1 MDGRQR
7 AVLLVAILASF
18 VSFLDGSIVNVA
30 LPAITD
36 ELGGGV
42 VTQQWTLDAYLLT
55 LGSLILLAGAISD
68 SFGRVRVLFVGLIG
82 FGAASLAC
90 AFAPTAGFLIGARGV
105 QGFAAALLVPSS
117 LALITS
123 TFSGVAQAKAIG
135 RWTAWTGVSFIA
147 GPTLGG
153 VLVDT
158 IGWRWIFAINV
169 VPILVTL
176 FFLRRLHDPA
186 RTSAPNRIDVVG
198 AVLVALGLGGP
209 VFALIEQGRLGW
221 DSPAV
226 FLPLIGGLLCFAGY
240 LVWERRA
247 AHPMLPLELF
257 SVRNFAFGNIA
268 TAFIYS
274 ALSLGP
280 LVVTLFVQQVIGL
293 SAIQAGLISLP
304 VALISLF
311 VAGPVG
317 TLAGRFGSRIFMTVG
332 PLIAT
337 TGFLVML
344 TVREPFD
351 LWLQLL
357 PGMLLFGLGLSITVS
372 PLTAAVLGSIE
383 PAHSGIASAVN
394 NAVSR
399 VAGLIAVAF
408 VGTIVGGQLGY
419 DGFHRVML
427 VASRPDGA
435 GRGGVLHRH
444 PSGRAD
450 RAAHRGAPPRHRV
463 GRRAHQHGHRIRLSQ
478 TGSSRGSNDHHRTH
492 PDRHRAALDDSRRQ
506 PGAARRARHPRRRG
520 PLARRG
526 HGARGIRARRCH
538 ATAGGADDRCRL
550 PHAHARPVHG
560 RVHPEVP
567 DSDVPRDLCR
577 TGPRVRRCRD
587 RSPVPRGA

>member
-1 MDGRQR
+1 MDSRQR

-90 AFAPTAGFLIGARGV
+90 AIAPTAGFLIGARGV

-176 FFLRRLHDPA
+176 FFLRRVHDPA

-226 FLPLIGGLLCFAGY
+226 FLPLIVGLLCFAGY

-311 VAGPVG
+311 VAGPIG
-317 TLAGRFGSRIFMTVG
+317 TLAGRYGSRIFMTVG

-337 TGFLVML
+337 AGFLVML
-344 TVREPFD
+344 TVREPFNV
-351 LWLQLL
+351 WLQLL

-419 DGFHRVML
+419 DGFHRVVL
-427 VASRPDGA
+427 VAAALMALGA
-435 GRGGVLHRH
+435 VASFIGI
-444 PSGRAD
+444 
-450 RAAHRGAPPRHRV
+450 
-463 GRRAHQHGHRIRLSQ
+463 RRAQPTALPTVESSPGTASSG
-478 TGSSRGSNDHHRTH
+478 TGTSSADSS
-492 PDRHRAALDDSRRQ
+492 AA
-506 PGAARRARHPRRRG
+506 P
-520 PLARRG
+520 
-526 HGARGIRARRCH
+526 
-538 ATAGGADDRCRL
+538 ATGTA
-550 PHAHARPVHG
+550 
-560 RVHPEVP
+560 
-567 DSDVPRDLCR
+567 
-577 TGPRVRRCRD
+577 
-587 RSPVPRGA
+587 